1 MPADMQQATT
11 ERTCPI
17 CEIVIA
23 QIIERISAE
32 DLITELAWAEAR
44 YGKPR
49 SRIEVMSA

>member
-32 DLITELAWAEAR
+32 DLITGRVVLAIFNT
-44 YGKPR
+44 
-49 SRIEVMSA
+49 S